1 MSQGATSWWGS
12 PGSLEGGEEEV
23 ELGPWQVLEEVAGE
37 EEGQGSQH
45 CCLEEEEGTLE
56 TAAVGHRQAAILVW
70 S

>member
-1 MSQGATSWWGS
+1 M
-12 PGSLEGGEEEV
+12 
-23 ELGPWQVLEEVAGE
+23 ELGPWQVLGEVAGE